1 MDALDIQNAASVGSG
16 KKFMHHNVK
25 ENLMAL
31 RRKLNLELFCSMNL
45 HHYPFDHNSCRFRIK
60 SFSNNFNE
68 IRFQLKHNF
77 TSHIIDGVKEY
88 ETVVEHLD
96 ETEKLIKQD
105 DENFALSGFVIK
117 FKRNSFA
124 IVVSLFLPSG
134 ILIIISWMRYV
145 LSM

>member
-1 MDALDIQNAASVGSG
+1 
-16 KKFMHHNVK
+16 
-25 ENLMAL
+25 MAL
-31 RRKLNLELFCSMNL
+31 RRKLNLELFCPMNL
-45 HHYPFDHNSCRFRIK
+45 HHYPFDDNSCRFRIK
-60 SFSNNFNE
+60 SFSKNYNE

-77 TSHIIDGVKEY
+77 TSHIIDGVKEF

-96 ETEKLIKQD
+96 ETENIIKQD

-145 LSM
+145 FTLFYYLPIFKLVFLSV